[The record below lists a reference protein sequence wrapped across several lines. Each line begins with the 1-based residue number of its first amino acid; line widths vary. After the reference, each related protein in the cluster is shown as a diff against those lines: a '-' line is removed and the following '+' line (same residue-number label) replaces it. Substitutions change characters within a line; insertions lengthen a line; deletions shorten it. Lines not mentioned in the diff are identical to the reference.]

1 MVIYVLV
8 PLFVALLGRP
18 FIRTC
23 LLSIFFC
30 PVDVLTTSF
39 VHFLHYLV
47 LKKLALFFFTHLL
60 MFCFSFQVIG
70 NAKAG
75 DVIGEIGA
83 LCYRPQPYTVRSS
96 KLSQLLRVDR
106 NTFLNIVQG
115 NPVDG
120 QIVIDNLYQVYFNTY
135 MFQNAPLLNRRLIIF
150 C

>member
-1 MVIYVLV
+1 M
-8 PLFVALLGRP
+8 
-18 FIRTC
+18 
-23 LLSIFFC
+23 
-30 PVDVLTTSF
+30 
-39 VHFLHYLV
+39 
-47 LKKLALFFFTHLL
+47 
-60 MFCFSFQVIG
+60 IG

-135 MFQNAPLLNRRLIIF
+135 MFQNSPLFSRRFLLYSSSQFSGILLTLIQCLSSSSSSFTSF
-150 C
+150 CKIQKSHHCWDSQKKSQYLQRLGQACH